1 MKIPSSSLRTL
12 ICLIL
17 AVALTLAVTAC
28 GGGGEPATSPS
39 SESGS
44 LISSGS
50 SVGSSSSSSGSSGDS
65 SDSGSDSSA
74 AEETNQ
80 ATTATQKDMLTKMSA
95 FYQKNDDTVGW
106 LNVPGTT
113 IDEVVVQAPD
123 NDYYL
128 RRNNMKQSDFNGCY
142 YADYRTNLGARR
154 DLSKN
159 VVIYGHSMDDNPDG
173 ARFSQLKKYLDIE
186 YCKTNP
192 YIYFSTPEAELT
204 WQIFAVYYTDI
215 NFDYIDPNPNTTKFT
230 TMLSEMKQR
239 SQFIF
244 DVDVSASDTILTLS
258 TCTYKEP
265 TNRSN
270 YRYVVQ
276 AKLLPAGAATASSV
290 KVEVNPSPKSPF

>member
-1 MKIPSSSLRTL
+1 MKKLIAPRTL
-12 ICLIL
+12 VCLMLTAAL
-17 AVALTLAVTAC
+17 ALGTTAC
-28 GGGGEPATSPS
+28 GGAPAESPS
-39 SESGS
+39 SDEGT
-44 LISSGS
+44 LITSSS
-50 SVGSSSSSSGSSGDS
+50 SSKSSSSSSSASSEDE
-65 SDSGSDSSA
+65 A
-74 AEETNQ
+74 AVET
-80 ATTATQKDMLTKMSA
+80 TELQKDMVTKLVT
-95 FYQKNDDTVGW
+95 FTQNNEDTVGW

-142 YADYRTNLGARR
+142 FADYRTKLGARK

-186 YCKTNP
+186 YCKENP
-192 YIYFSTPEAELT
+192 YIYFSTPEADLV
-204 WQIFAVYYTDI
+204 WQVFAVYYTDI
-215 NFDYIDPNPNTTKFT
+215 NFNYIEPNPDATRFT
-230 TMLSEMKQR
+230 NMISEMKQR

-244 DVDVSASDTILTLS
+244 DVDVSSASDTILTLS
-258 TCTYKEP
+258 TCTYKET
-265 TNRSN
+265 TNRSQ

-276 AKLLPAGAATASSV
+276 AKLLPAGANLTTPV

>member
-1 MKIPSSSLRTL
+1 MKNHSTLRTL
-12 ICLIL
+12 LCLVM
-17 AVALTLAVTAC
+17 AVAITVAVAAC
-28 GGGGEPATSPS
+28 GGKEPSESPS
-39 SESGS
+39 SDQGGS
-44 LISSGS
+44 VITSSQPIGGSSGS
-50 SVGSSSSSSGSSGDS
+50 SST
-65 SDSGSDSSA
+65 SGSDSTSSSDGSSA
-74 AEETNQ
+74 SD
-80 ATTATQKDMLTKMSA
+80 ATSAGTTQKDMLSKMTA

-142 YADYRTNLGARR
+142 YADYRTNLGARK

-186 YCKTNP
+186 YCKQNP
-192 YIYFSTPEAELT
+192 YLYFSTPEAELT

-215 NFDYIDPNPNTTKFT
+215 NFDYIDPNPDAAKFT
-230 TMLSEMKQR
+230 NMVSEMKQR
-239 SQFIF
+239 SQFVF
-244 DVDVSASDTILTLS
+244 DVDVSATDTILTLS
-258 TCTYKEP
+258 TCTYKET

-276 AKLLPAGAATASSV
+276 AKLLPAGASLTTPV

>member
-1 MKIPSSSLRTL
+1 MKIQASTLRAL
-12 ICLIL
+12 LCLVL

-28 GGGGEPATSPS
+28 GGGKDPETSPS

-44 LISSGS
+44 LITSSQPIGGSGS
-50 SVGSSSSSSGSSGDS
+50 STGSTSASDSSSGDGATVES
-65 SDSGSDSSA
+65 SDV
-74 AEETNQ
+74 
-80 ATTATQKDMLTKMSA
+80 QKDMLSKMSA

-142 YADYRTNLGARR
+142 YADYRTNLGARK

-186 YCKTNP
+186 YCKQNP
-192 YIYFSTPEAELT
+192 YIYFSTPEADLT

-215 NFDYIDPNPNTTKFT
+215 SFDYIEPNPDSAKFT
-230 TMLSEMKQR
+230 NMLSEMKQR

-258 TCTYKEP
+258 TCTYKET

-276 AKLLPAGAATASSV
+276 AKLLPAGASLTTPV

>member
-1 MKIPSSSLRTL
+1 MKIPSSTLRTL
-12 ICLIL
+12 LCMVL

-28 GGGGEPATSPS
+28 GSKDPATSPS
-39 SESGS
+39 SDEGGS
-44 LISSGS
+44 LITSSQPVGGS
-50 SVGSSSSSSGSSGDS
+50 STSSTSSTSS
-65 SDSGSDSSA
+65 SGSDSSSS
-74 AEETNQ
+74 EEG
-80 ATTATQKDMLTKMSA
+80 TTAPATETQKDMLTKMTA

-128 RRNNMKQSDFNGCY
+128 RRNNMKQSAFDGCY
-142 YADYRTNLGARR
+142 YADYRTNLGARK

-173 ARFSQLKKYLDIE
+173 ARFSQLKKYLDVE

-192 YIYFSTPEAELT
+192 YIYFSTPEADLT

-215 NFDYIDPNPNTTKFT
+215 NFDYIDPNPDTAKFT
-230 TMLSEMKQR
+230 NMISEAKQR
-239 SQFIF
+239 SQFVF

-265 TNRSN
+265 NNRSQ

-276 AKLLPAGAATASSV
+276 AKLLPASASLAKSV

>member
-1 MKIPSSSLRTL
+1 MKKMIAPRALV
-12 ICLIL
+12 CLIL
-17 AVALTLAVTAC
+17 AAALALGMTAC
-28 GGGGEPATSPS
+28 GGQPAESPS
-39 SESGS
+39 SDEGT
-44 LISSGS
+44 LITSSS
-50 SVGSSSSSSGSSGDS
+50 SSSRSSSSSSSGSSS
-65 SDSGSDSSA
+65 SV
-74 AEETNQ
+74 EEIE
-80 ATTATQKDMLTKMSA
+80 ATEVQKDMVTKLA
-95 FYQKNDDTVGW
+95 TFTQNNEDTVGW

-142 YADYRTNLGARR
+142 FADYRTKLGARK

-186 YCKTNP
+186 YCKENP
-192 YIYFSTPEAELT
+192 YIYFSTPEADLV
-204 WQIFAVYYTDI
+204 WQVFAVYYTDI
-215 NFDYIDPNPNTTKFT
+215 NFNYIEPNPDAARFT
-230 TMLSEMKQR
+230 NMISEMKQR

-244 DVDVSASDTILTLS
+244 DVDVSSASDTILTLS
-258 TCTYKEP
+258 TCTYKET
-265 TNRSN
+265 TNRSQ

-276 AKLLPAGAATASSV
+276 AKLLPSGASLTTPV

>member
-1 MKIPSSSLRTL
+1 MKKQIAPRAL

-17 AVALTLAVTAC
+17 AVFLTLGVTAC
-28 GGGGEPATSPS
+28 GGNPSESPS
-39 SESGS
+39 SDEGSVISSNSSSSSRGGSSSGGSGSESGS
-44 LISSGS
+44 EEVDNSG
-50 SVGSSSSSSGSSGDS
+50 V
-65 SDSGSDSSA
+65 
-74 AEETNQ
+74 
-80 ATTATQKDMLTKMSA
+80 QKDMVTKLA
-95 FYQKNDDTVGW
+95 TFAQNNEDTVGW

-113 IDEVVVQAPD
+113 IDEVVVQAAD

-142 YADYRTNLGARR
+142 YADYRTKLGARK

-186 YCKTNP
+186 YCKQNP
-192 YIYFSTPEAELT
+192 YILFSTPETDLV
-204 WQIFAVYYTDI
+204 WQVFAVYYTDI
-215 NFDYIDPNPNTTKFT
+215 NFNYIEPNPDATQFT
-230 TMLSEMKQR
+230 NMVSEMKQR

-258 TCTYKEP
+258 TCTYKET
-265 TNRSN
+265 TNRSQ

-276 AKLLPAGAATASSV
+276 AKLLPADASLTTPV

>member
-1 MKIPSSSLRTL
+1 MKNQIALRTL
-12 ICLIL
+12 VCLVL
-17 AVALTLAVTAC
+17 AVFLTLGVTAC
-28 GGGGEPATSPS
+28 GGEPAESPS
-39 SESGS
+39 SDEGS
-44 LISSGS
+44 VITSASSSRGSSSTTASSGS
-50 SVGSSSSSSGSSGDS
+50 ESGGEEVD
-65 SDSGSDSSA
+65 A
-74 AEETNQ
+74 AGV
-80 ATTATQKDMLTKMSA
+80 QKDMVTKLA
-95 FYQKNDDTVGW
+95 TFAQNNEDTVGW

-142 YADYRTNLGARR
+142 YADYRTKLGARK

-186 YCKTNP
+186 YCKQNP
-192 YIYFSTPEAELT
+192 YLYFSTPET
-204 WQIFAVYYTDI
+204 DMVWQIFAVYYTDI
-215 NFDYIDPNPNTTKFT
+215 NFYYIEPNPDTATFT
-230 TMLSEMKQR
+230 NMISEMKQR

-244 DVDVSASDTILTLS
+244 DVDVTAADTILTLS
-258 TCTYKEP
+258 TCTYTET

-276 AKLLPAGAATASSV
+276 AKLLPADATLTTPV

>member
-1 MKIPSSSLRTL
+1 MKNHSSLRTL
-12 ICLIL
+12 VCLVL
-17 AVALTLAVTAC
+17 AVALTLAVAAC
-28 GGGGEPATSPS
+28 GGDPAESPS
-39 SESGS
+39 SDDGGS

-50 SVGSSSSSSGSSGDS
+50 SSKTSSSSGSSS
-65 SDSGSDSSA
+65 TSGSDSSNS
-74 AEETNQ
+74 EG
-80 ATTATQKDMLTKMSA
+80 TASTGNVQKDMLTKMAA
-95 FYQKNDDTVGW
+95 FAQKNEDTVGW
-106 LNVPGTT
+106 LTVPGTT

-142 YADYRTNLGARR
+142 YADYRTNLGTRK

-186 YCKTNP
+186 YCKQNP
-192 YIYFSTPEAELT
+192 YLYFSTPEAELT

-215 NFDYIDPNPNTTKFT
+215 NFDYIDPNPDAAKFT
-230 TMLSEMKQR
+230 NMVSEMKQR
-239 SQFIF
+239 SQFVF
-244 DVDVSASDTILTLS
+244 DVDVSATDTILTLS
-258 TCTYKEP
+258 TCTYKET

-276 AKLLPAGAATASSV
+276 AKLLPAGASLTTPV

>member
-1 MKIPSSSLRTL
+1 MKKLIAPRTL
-12 ICLIL
+12 VCLMLTAAL
-17 AVALTLAVTAC
+17 ALGTTAC
-28 GGGGEPATSPS
+28 GGAPAESPS
-39 SESGS
+39 SDEGA
-44 LISSGS
+44 LITSSS
-50 SVGSSSSSSGSSGDS
+50 SSKSGSSSSSASSEDE
-65 SDSGSDSSA
+65 A
-74 AEETNQ
+74 AVET
-80 ATTATQKDMLTKMSA
+80 TELQKDMVTKLA
-95 FYQKNDDTVGW
+95 TFTQNNEDTVGW

-142 YADYRTNLGARR
+142 FADYRTKLGARK

-186 YCKTNP
+186 YCKENP
-192 YIYFSTPEAELT
+192 YIYFSTPEADLV
-204 WQIFAVYYTDI
+204 WQVFAVYYTDI
-215 NFDYIDPNPNTTKFT
+215 NFNYIEPNPDATRFT
-230 TMLSEMKQR
+230 NMISEMKQR

-244 DVDVSASDTILTLS
+244 DVDVSSASDTILTLS
-258 TCTYKEP
+258 TCTYKET
-265 TNRSN
+265 TNRSQ

-276 AKLLPAGAATASSV
+276 AKLLPAGANLTTPV

>member
-1 MKIPSSSLRTL
+1 MKIQSSTLRTL
-12 ICLIL
+12 ICLVL
-17 AVALTLAVTAC
+17 AVALTLAVAAC
-28 GGGGEPATSPS
+28 GSKEPATSPES
-39 SESGS
+39 DSE
-44 LISSGS
+44 
-50 SVGSSSSSSGSSGDS
+50 SSSSSSSSS
-65 SDSGSDSSA
+65 SSTSSSASDSSS
-74 AEETNQ
+74 EEE
-80 ATTATQKDMLTKMSA
+80 APPSDVQKDMLSKLSA

-142 YADYRTNLGARR
+142 YADYRTVLGARKE
-154 DLSKN
+154 LSKN

-173 ARFSQLKKYLDIE
+173 ARFSQLKKYLDAN
-186 YCKTNP
+186 YCKENP
-192 YIYFSTPEAELT
+192 YLYFSTPEADLT
-204 WQIFAVYYTDI
+204 WQVFAVYYTDI
-215 NFDYIDPNPNTTKFT
+215 NFDYIDPNPDTAKFT
-230 TMLSEMKQR
+230 NMISEAKQR

-276 AKLLPAGAATASSV
+276 AKLLPSGASLTTPV
-290 KVEVNPSPKSPF
+290 KVEANPSPKSPF

>member
-1 MKIPSSSLRTL
+1 MKNHSSLRTL
-12 ICLIL
+12 VCLVL
-17 AVALTLAVTAC
+17 AVALTLAVAAC
-28 GGGGEPATSPS
+28 GGDPAESPS
-39 SESGS
+39 SDDGGS

-50 SVGSSSSSSGSSGDS
+50 SSKTSSSSGSSS
-65 SDSGSDSSA
+65 TSGSDSSNS
-74 AEETNQ
+74 EG
-80 ATTATQKDMLTKMSA
+80 TASTGNVQKDMLTKMAA
-95 FYQKNDDTVGW
+95 FSQKNEDTVGW
-106 LNVPGTT
+106 LTVPGTT

-142 YADYRTNLGARR
+142 YADYRTNLGARK

-186 YCKTNP
+186 YCKQNP
-192 YIYFSTPEAELT
+192 YLYFSTPEAELT

-215 NFDYIDPNPNTTKFT
+215 NFDYIDPNPDAAKFT
-230 TMLSEMKQR
+230 NMVSEMKQR
-239 SQFIF
+239 SQFVF
-244 DVDVSASDTILTLS
+244 DVDVSATDTILTLS
-258 TCTYKEP
+258 TCTYKET

-276 AKLLPAGAATASSV
+276 AKLLPAGASLTTPV

>member
-1 MKIPSSSLRTL
+1 MKNQSALRAL
-12 ICLIL
+12 ICLLL
-17 AVALTLAVTAC
+17 AVALTLGMAAC
-28 GGGGEPATSPS
+28 GGEPAESPS
-39 SESGS
+39 SEEGS
-44 LISSGS
+44 VIPSTSSS
-50 SVGSSSSSSGSSGDS
+50 RSSSSSTSSGSESQSEEVDNSGV
-65 SDSGSDSSA
+65 
-74 AEETNQ
+74 
-80 ATTATQKDMLTKMSA
+80 QKDMVTKLA
-95 FYQKNDDTVGW
+95 TFAQNNEDTVGW

-142 YADYRTNLGARR
+142 YADYRTKLGARK

-186 YCKTNP
+186 YCKENP
-192 YIYFSTPEAELT
+192 YILFSTPESDLT
-204 WQIFAVYYTDI
+204 WQVFAVYYTDI
-215 NFDYIDPNPNTTKFT
+215 NFYYIEPNPDAATFT
-230 TMLSEMKQR
+230 NMISEMKQR

-258 TCTYKEP
+258 TCTYKET

-276 AKLLPAGAATASSV
+276 AKLLPAGASLSTPV

>member
-1 MKIPSSSLRTL
+1 MKNHSSLRTL
-12 ICLIL
+12 VCLVL
-17 AVALTLAVTAC
+17 AVALTLAVAAC
-28 GGGGEPATSPS
+28 GGDPAESPS
-39 SESGS
+39 SDDGGS

-50 SVGSSSSSSGSSGDS
+50 SSKTSSSSGSSS
-65 SDSGSDSSA
+65 TSGSDSSNS
-74 AEETNQ
+74 EG
-80 ATTATQKDMLTKMSA
+80 TASTGHVQKDMLTKMAA
-95 FYQKNDDTVGW
+95 FAQKTEDTVGW
-106 LNVPGTT
+106 LTVPGTT

-142 YADYRTNLGARR
+142 YADYRTNLGARK

-186 YCKTNP
+186 YCKQNP
-192 YIYFSTPEAELT
+192 YLYFSTPEAELT

-215 NFDYIDPNPNTTKFT
+215 NFDYIDPNPDAAKFT
-230 TMLSEMKQR
+230 NMVSEMKQR
-239 SQFIF
+239 SQFVF
-244 DVDVSASDTILTLS
+244 DVDVSATDTILTLS
-258 TCTYKEP
+258 TCTYKET

-276 AKLLPAGAATASSV
+276 AKLLPAGASLTTPV

>member
-1 MKIPSSSLRTL
+1 MKNHIALRRL
-12 ICLIL
+12 VCLMLTAAL
-17 AVALTLAVTAC
+17 ALGLAAC
-28 GGGGEPATSPS
+28 NGGASESPS
-39 SESGS
+39 SEESS
-44 LISSGS
+44 L
-50 SVGSSSSSSGSSGDS
+50 SSSSSSRSSS
-65 SDSGSDSSA
+65 SSNSSSTSEE
-74 AEETNQ
+74 AEPDEV
-80 ATTATQKDMLTKMSA
+80 QKDMVTKLA
-95 FYQKNDDTVGW
+95 TFTQNNEDTVGW

-142 YADYRTNLGARR
+142 YADYRTKLGARK

-159 VVIYGHSMDDNPDG
+159 IVIYGHSMDDNPDG

-186 YCKTNP
+186 YCKENP
-192 YIYFSTPEAELT
+192 YIYFSTPEADLV

-215 NFDYIDPNPNTTKFT
+215 NFNYIEPNPDATRFT
-230 TMLSEMKQR
+230 NMLSEMKQR

-244 DVDVSASDTILTLS
+244 DVDVSSATDTILTLS
-258 TCTYKEP
+258 TCTYKET
-265 TNRSN
+265 TNRSQ

-276 AKLLPAGAATASSV
+276 AKLLPTGAALTTPV

>member
-1 MKIPSSSLRTL
+1 MKNQISLRTL
-12 ICLIL
+12 VCLIL
-17 AVALTLAVTAC
+17 VVALTFGVTAC
-28 GGGGEPATSPS
+28 GGNPAESPAS
-39 SESGS
+39 DEDS
-44 LISSGS
+44 LISSPS
-50 SVGSSSSSSGSSGDS
+50 STSSSRSSSSSSSGSD
-65 SDSGSDSSA
+65 SDSGN
-74 AEETNQ
+74 EVETSNV
-80 ATTATQKDMLTKMSA
+80 QKDMVTKLA
-95 FYQKNDDTVGW
+95 TFAQNNEDTVGW

-142 YADYRTNLGARR
+142 FADYRTKLGAKK

-186 YCKTNP
+186 YCKQNP
-192 YIYFSTPEAELT
+192 YILFSTPEVDLT
-204 WQIFAVYYTDI
+204 WQVFAVYYTNI
-215 NFDYIDPNPNTTKFT
+215 NFDYIDPNPDAAKFT
-230 TMLSEMKQR
+230 NMISEMKQR

-258 TCTYKEP
+258 TCTYKET
-265 TNRSN
+265 TNRSQ

-276 AKLLPAGAATASSV
+276 AKLLPSDASLTTPV
-290 KVEVNPSPKSPF
+290 KVEVNPSPKTPF

>member
-1 MKIPSSSLRTL
+1 MKNQIALRTL
-12 ICLIL
+12 VCLVL
-17 AVALTLAVTAC
+17 AVFLTLGVTAC
-28 GGGGEPATSPS
+28 GGEPAESPS
-39 SESGS
+39 SDGGS
-44 LISSGS
+44 VITSASSSRGSSSTTASSGS
-50 SVGSSSSSSGSSGDS
+50 ESEGEEVD
-65 SDSGSDSSA
+65 A
-74 AEETNQ
+74 AGV
-80 ATTATQKDMLTKMSA
+80 QKDMVTKLA
-95 FYQKNDDTVGW
+95 TFAQNNEDTVGW

-142 YADYRTNLGARR
+142 YADYRTKLGARK

-186 YCKTNP
+186 YCKQNP
-192 YIYFSTPEAELT
+192 YLYFSTPET
-204 WQIFAVYYTDI
+204 DMVWQIFAVYYTDI
-215 NFDYIDPNPNTTKFT
+215 NFYYIEPNPDTATFT
-230 TMLSEMKQR
+230 NMISEMKQR

-244 DVDVSASDTILTLS
+244 DVDVTAADTILTLS
-258 TCTYKEP
+258 PCTYKET

-276 AKLLPAGAATASSV
+276 AKLLPADATLTTPV

>member
-1 MKIPSSSLRTL
+1 MKIQPSTLRAL
-12 ICLIL
+12 LCLVL

-28 GGGGEPATSPS
+28 GGKDPETSPS
-39 SESGS
+39 SEEGGS
-44 LISSGS
+44 LITSSQPIGGS
-50 SVGSSSSSSGSSGDS
+50 STGSSSSE
-65 SDSGSDSSA
+65 SDSSS
-74 AEETNQ
+74 EEEGTSTVQ
-80 ATTATQKDMLTKMSA
+80 SSDIQKDMLAKMSA

-106 LNVPGTT
+106 LNIPGTT

-142 YADYRTNLGARR
+142 ADFRTNLGARK

-186 YCKTNP
+186 YCKQNP
-192 YIYFSTPEAELT
+192 YIYFSTPEADLT

-215 NFDYIDPNPNTTKFT
+215 SFDYIEPNPDSAKYTN
-230 TMLSEMKQR
+230 MLSEMKQR
-239 SQFIF
+239 SQFVF

-258 TCTYKEP
+258 TCTYKET

-276 AKLLPAGAATASSV
+276 AKLLPAGASLKTPV

>member
-1 MKIPSSSLRTL
+1 MKNHSSLRTL
-12 ICLIL
+12 VCLVL
-17 AVALTLAVTAC
+17 AVALTLAVAAC
-28 GGGGEPATSPS
+28 GGDPAESPS
-39 SESGS
+39 SDDGGS

-50 SVGSSSSSSGSSGDS
+50 SSKTSSSCGSSST
-65 SDSGSDSSA
+65 SGSDSSNS
-74 AEETNQ
+74 EG
-80 ATTATQKDMLTKMSA
+80 TASTGNVQKDMLTKMAA
-95 FYQKNDDTVGW
+95 FSQKNEDTVGW
-106 LNVPGTT
+106 LTVPGTT

-142 YADYRTNLGARR
+142 YADYRTNLGARK

-186 YCKTNP
+186 YCKQNP
-192 YIYFSTPEAELT
+192 YLYFSTPEAELT

-215 NFDYIDPNPNTTKFT
+215 NFDYIDPNPDAAKFT
-230 TMLSEMKQR
+230 NMVSEMKQR
-239 SQFIF
+239 SQFVF
-244 DVDVSASDTILTLS
+244 DVDVSATDTILTLS
-258 TCTYKEP
+258 TCTYKET

-276 AKLLPAGAATASSV
+276 AKLLPAGASLTTPV

>member
-1 MKIPSSSLRTL
+1 M
-12 ICLIL
+12 L
-17 AVALTLAVTAC
+17 A
-28 GGGGEPATSPS
+28 
-39 SESGS
+39 
-44 LISSGS
+44 
-50 SVGSSSSSSGSSGDS
+50 
-65 SDSGSDSSA
+65 
-74 AEETNQ
+74 
-80 ATTATQKDMLTKMSA
+80 KMSA

-106 LNVPGTT
+106 LNIPGTT

-142 YADYRTNLGARR
+142 YADFRTNLGARK

-186 YCKTNP
+186 YCKQNP
-192 YIYFSTPEAELT
+192 YLYFSTPEAELT

-215 NFDYIDPNPNTTKFT
+215 NFDYIDPNPDAAKFT
-230 TMLSEMKQR
+230 NMVSEMKQR
-239 SQFIF
+239 SQFVF
-244 DVDVSASDTILTLS
+244 DVDVSATDTILTLS
-258 TCTYKEP
+258 TCTYKET

-276 AKLLPAGAATASSV
+276 AKLLPAGASLKTPV

>member
-1 MKIPSSSLRTL
+1 MKNHSSLRTL
-12 ICLIL
+12 VCLVL
-17 AVALTLAVTAC
+17 AVALTLAVAAC
-28 GGGGEPATSPS
+28 GGDPAESPS
-39 SESGS
+39 SDDGGS

-50 SVGSSSSSSGSSGDS
+50 SSKTSSSSGSGST
-65 SDSGSDSSA
+65 SGSDSSNS
-74 AEETNQ
+74 EG
-80 ATTATQKDMLTKMSA
+80 TASTGNVQKDMLTKMAA
-95 FYQKNDDTVGW
+95 FDQKNEDTVGW
-106 LNVPGTT
+106 LTVPGTT

-142 YADYRTNLGARR
+142 YADYRTNLGARK

-186 YCKTNP
+186 YCKQNP
-192 YIYFSTPEAELT
+192 YLYFSTPEAELT

-215 NFDYIDPNPNTTKFT
+215 NFDYIDPNPDAAKFT
-230 TMLSEMKQR
+230 NMVSEMKQR
-239 SQFIF
+239 SQFVF
-244 DVDVSASDTILTLS
+244 DVDVSATDTILTLS
-258 TCTYKEP
+258 TCTYKET

-276 AKLLPAGAATASSV
+276 AKLLPAGASLTTPV

>member
-1 MKIPSSSLRTL
+1 MKNQIALRTL
-12 ICLIL
+12 VCLIL
-17 AVALTLAVTAC
+17 VVALTLGVTAC
-28 GGGGEPATSPS
+28 GGKPAESPS
-39 SESGS
+39 SDEGS
-44 LISSGS
+44 DIPSISS
-50 SVGSSSSSSGSSGDS
+50 GSSSSSSRSSSSSSSDS
-65 SDSGSDSSA
+65 SDSSSRDDAGST
-74 AEETNQ
+74 EV
-80 ATTATQKDMLTKMSA
+80 QKDMVTKLAA
-95 FYQKNDDTVGW
+95 FTQNNEDTVGW

-142 YADYRTNLGARR
+142 FADYRTKLGARK

-186 YCKTNP
+186 YCKQNP
-192 YIYFSTPEAELT
+192 YIYFSTPEADLT
-204 WQIFAVYYTDI
+204 WQVFAVYYTDI
-215 NFDYIDPNPNTTKFT
+215 NFNYIEPNPDTTQFT
-230 TMLSEMKQR
+230 NMISGMKQR

-258 TCTYKEP
+258 TCTSKET
-265 TNRSN
+265 TNRSQ

-276 AKLLPAGAATASSV
+276 AKLLPAGASLTTPV

>member
-1 MKIPSSSLRTL
+1 MKNPSSLRAFL
-12 ICLIL
+12 CIVM
-17 AVALTLAVTAC
+17 AVALTLAITAC
-28 GGGGEPATSPS
+28 GSKEPAESPS
-39 SESGS
+39 SDPSSSS
-44 LISSGS
+44 LISSSQPIG
-50 SVGSSSSSSGSSGDS
+50 GSSSESDSSSSEDA
-65 SDSGSDSSA
+65 SSA
-74 AEETNQ
+74 AEN
-80 ATTATQKDMLTKMSA
+80 APSNSTQKDMLAKMTA

-142 YADYRTNLGARR
+142 YSDYRTNLGARK

-173 ARFSQLKKYLDIE
+173 ARFSQLKKFLDIE
-186 YCKTNP
+186 YCKQNP
-192 YIYFSTPEAELT
+192 YIYFSTPEADLT

-215 NFDYIDPNPNTTKFT
+215 NFDYIEPNPDNAKFT
-230 TMLSEMKQR
+230 NMLSEMKQR

-244 DVDVSASDTILTLS
+244 DVDVTANDNILTLS

-265 TNRSN
+265 NNRSQ

-276 AKLLPAGAATASSV
+276 AKLLPAGAAMAESV